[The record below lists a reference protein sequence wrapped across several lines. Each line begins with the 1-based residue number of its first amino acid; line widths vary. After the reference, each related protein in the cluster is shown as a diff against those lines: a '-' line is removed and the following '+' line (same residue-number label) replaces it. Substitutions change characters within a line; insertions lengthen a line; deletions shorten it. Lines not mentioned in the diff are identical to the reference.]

1 MGHPVKHLKSA
12 QEILL
17 ATTSPSGTPR
27 DTKLWVVVV
36 EGEPYLRSMNGPG
49 ARWYREILRDGNG
62 EVILI
67 DHDSKPRLTIHAT
80 QVDDPATLAQ
90 VSKAI
95 KKKYGWTHPQYL
107 PRFLDDDSVNAT
119 LRLEVEPVPQRA

>member
-17 ATTSPSGTPR
+17 GTTSPSGKR
-27 DTKLWVVVV
+27 HDTKLWVVVV
-36 EGEPYLRSMNGPG
+36 DGEPYLRSMNGPG
-49 ARWYREILRDGNG
+49 ARWYRELTREGDAQLWLLDDG
-62 EVILI
+62 
-67 DHDSKPRLTIHAT
+67 KKARLDIHAEA
-80 QVDDPATLAQ
+80 VDDPATLAQ

-107 PRFLDDDSVNAT
+107 PRFLDADSVAAT
-119 LRLEVEPVPQRA
+119 LRLDVQPV